1 MTRASYLPAVVAVCL
16 LAGCS
21 KSSPE
26 TGAAPAQ
33 DSTAAG
39 QMAKDSTGAM
49 TDSSKT
55 MTDSTM
61 ADSSK
66 MTDTTKMTSD
76 SSSMQM
82 DSTMQMPAD
91 STKQ

>member
-1 MTRASYLPAVVAVCL
+1 MTRGTYLPALVAVCL

-33 DSTAAG
+33 DST
-39 QMAKDSTGAM
+39 MASDKMGN
-49 TDSSKT
+49 DSSG
-55 MTDSTM
+55 MAMDSTM
-61 ADSSK
+61 ADSGS
-66 MTDTTKMTSD
+66 MMMDSTKTMSD
-76 SSSMQM
+76 SSSMEM
-82 DSTMQMPAD
+82 DTTMQMPAD

>member
-1 MTRASYLPAVVAVCL
+1 MTRASYLPVALAVCL
-16 LAGCS
+16 LAGCN

-33 DSTAAG
+33 DSTMTGG
-39 QMAKDSTGAM
+39 QMAKDSAGAM
-49 TDSSKT
+49 MDSSGT
-55 MTDSTM
+55 MMDSTM

-66 MTDTTKMTSD
+66 MMSD
-76 SSSMQM
+76 STSMPM
-82 DSTMQMPAD
+82 DTTMQMPAD